1 MATGKDLDLLIKIFI
16 KQVINLVIV
25 FLNLNIGLLHRIE
38 RRVVKRIIKEYNIV
52 EILKFQLQKYQ
63 LI

>member
-52 EILKFQLQKYQ
+52 EILKFQLLKYQ